1 MFVTHFFEPLAWAET
16 DRDIIEDSGG
26 RPCPFYT
33 LPSIL
38 SLHIVGWIQH
48 ELNMV
53 RPTDAS
59 SPMGPVLAAGW
70 IMLSFGW
77 KWNH

>member
-1 MFVTHFFEPLAWAET
+1 MFVTQLFKLLAWAET
-16 DRDIIEDSGG
+16 DWDIIEDPGG

-33 LPSIL
+33 LPSII

-48 ELNMV
+48 DMNMV
-53 RPTDAS
+53 CPTDAR
-59 SPMGPVLAAGW
+59 SPMGPVLVAGW
-70 IMLSFGW
+70 MLSLGW